1 MSFKAIYSLNAKA
14 SITPPYLPGARAGLA
29 LVFHREGMEGA
40 FFDSFTG
47 QKNAVEVSFKWLL
60 PVRTQKGSKGQ

>member
-1 MSFKAIYSLNAKA
+1 
-14 SITPPYLPGARAGLA
+14 
-29 LVFHREGMEGA
+29 MEGA

-47 QKNAVEVSFKWLL
+47 QKHAVEVAFKWLL